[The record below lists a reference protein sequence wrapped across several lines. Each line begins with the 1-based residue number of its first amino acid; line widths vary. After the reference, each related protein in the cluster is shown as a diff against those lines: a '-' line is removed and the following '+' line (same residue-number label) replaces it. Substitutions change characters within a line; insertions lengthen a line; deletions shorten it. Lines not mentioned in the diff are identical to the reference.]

1 MNNIKLPIVL
11 KKPRGR
17 QYIHIDVS
25 PDMGDDWFLRISYR
39 KNKTDEEQNHYTIIR
54 KDLDNW
60 LNSLKNQKY
69 VIEDEETKK

>member
-1 MNNIKLPIVL
+1 MEDIKLPIVL

-17 QYIHIDVS
+17 QYIHIDVA

-39 KNKTDEEQNHYTIIR
+39 KNKNDEEQNHHTIIR

-60 LNSLKNQKY
+60 LRSLKNQKY
-69 VIEDEETKK
+69 VIQDEET